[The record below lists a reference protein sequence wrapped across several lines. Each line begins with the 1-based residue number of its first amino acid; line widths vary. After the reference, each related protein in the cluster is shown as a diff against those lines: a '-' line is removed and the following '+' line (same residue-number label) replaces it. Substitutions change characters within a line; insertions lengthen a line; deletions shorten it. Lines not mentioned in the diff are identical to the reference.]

1 MVRFLSVF
9 LLLSTGL
16 FISCGDSDNSN
27 EDKVETKDISKL
39 GAIETQL
46 TTVHLPDNRDVLVT
60 THKVWKNNVLEREI
74 IHTDTIAALGAA
86 ALPAADAQG
95 NATTATGQKDYEFYI
110 TVK

>member
-1 MVRFLSVF
+1 MIRFLSVL
-9 LLLSTGL
+9 LLLSTTL
-16 FISCGDSDNSN
+16 FSSCGDGDTAN
-27 EDKVETKDISKL
+27 EDKVETKDISKM

-46 TTVHLPDNRDVLVT
+46 TTEHLPDNRDVLVT
-60 THKVWKNNVLEREI
+60 THKIWNNNVLEREVR
-74 IHTDTIAALGAA
+74 HTDTIAALGSA